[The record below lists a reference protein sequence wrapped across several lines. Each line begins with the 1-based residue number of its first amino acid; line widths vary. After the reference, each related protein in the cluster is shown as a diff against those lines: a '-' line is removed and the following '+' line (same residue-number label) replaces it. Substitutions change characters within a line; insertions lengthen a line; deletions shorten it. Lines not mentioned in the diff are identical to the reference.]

1 MPENW
6 SADVRRY
13 VPDPDQAAINGLVEY
28 LGAGLKTRQETR
40 VSCGDV
46 VERERI
52 RDKFLRKTLGIGD
65 HVSLLDRAIIAV
77 CDRMRDDAY
86 KSGVTFY
93 YLLAEKYG
101 KLAQFH

>member
-13 VPDPDQAAINGLVEY
+13 VRDPDQSAINGLVEY

-40 VSCGDV
+40 VSCGDL
-46 VERERI
+46 VEREQI
-52 RDKFLRKTLGIGD
+52 RDKFLRKTLGLPD
-65 HVSLLDRAIIAV
+65 PVTLLDRAIIAV
-77 CDRMRDDAY
+77 CDRMRDDGC
-86 KSGVTFY
+86 KSRVTFY

-101 KLAQFH
+101 MLALFH